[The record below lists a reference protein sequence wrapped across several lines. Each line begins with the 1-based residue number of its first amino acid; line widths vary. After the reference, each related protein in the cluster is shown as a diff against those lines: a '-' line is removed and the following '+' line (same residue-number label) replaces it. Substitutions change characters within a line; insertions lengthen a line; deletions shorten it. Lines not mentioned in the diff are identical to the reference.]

1 MHGLEHQDSATA
13 ESRIDFLTQLHQ
25 PAIHSRVSILEPGL
39 ALDQF
44 DKCRFL
50 STKGLQDLNSSQTL
64 GDDLVISH
72 PLAAKTFDC
81 LFEFVPKI
89 HDYLLTSIQR
99 GPNASICD
107 PPGAKVVI
115 ALACQRSIALHS
127 LSLTPGTT

>member
-1 MHGLEHQDSATA
+1 MHGLEHQAPA
-13 ESRIDFLTQLHQ
+13 APESRIDLTTQLHK
-25 PAIHSRVSILEPGL
+25 PANHSRVTILELGL

-64 GDDLVISH
+64 GDDPVISH

-99 GPNASICD
+99 GPNASICA
-107 PPGAKVVI
+107 PPGARVVT

-127 LSLTPGTT
+127 VSLTPGTT